1 MDDTTAPTTT
11 APAHDLPPANARR
24 AGLAWAAL
32 ALVATAA
39 VALVVL
45 STALRA
51 HADTRRDIMRQLT
64 AMEVDAAG
72 QNTLVWRAM
81 TQLMAGETHGFIRTR
96 GQEQI
101 RRRDILRGLERLI
114 ALEQSGDAWNA
125 RLGFAP
131 APQLL
136 DDLAGGAERFL
147 AGVQNAFSL
156 MNLSREQVRERLGY
170 WDMNYGGFTSA
181 LDAVRSRDE
190 AIATRSAR
198 VANRV
203 TGLAALI
210 SLAAALLFVARLAQV
225 RARRLHDLQQVR
237 LRTVAASESRF
248 RALVQHSADLIMVV
262 EPAGTVRYVTPSAA
276 GLSAAGAPSV
286 AGVGR
291 RDTVDAFTGLAVR
304 ELLARERSEVDMH
317 DAEGRRRVYEIRA
330 TDLTADPDL
339 NGIVLNGRDV
349 TDAKALEAQLRHQ
362 ALHDPLTGLA
372 NRRSFVARF
381 DAMGEAERCAY
392 RVLFVD
398 LDGFKLVN
406 DSYGHSVGDQL
417 LIHTAARIGTCLASE
432 DLLVRQGGDEF
443 IVLCRD
449 PSIAERIRQ
458 VLVAPFEIGH
468 GIGPDAGAGGRGVEI
483 FVSASI
489 GVVSD
494 LVGLDAEQAAQRAD
508 IAMYKAKEAGK
519 AQAIEFSQDM
529 LDGAPERLAL
539 ESDFR
544 RALERDEFTVVYQPK
559 VGLHSGITE
568 SLEALVRWIHPT
580 RGFVGPDLF
589 IPFAEESGLVH
600 ELGRQILRKAC
611 MDAVRWQPFGVVVAV
626 NLSPIQF
633 RNARLA
639 DEVRDALETS
649 GLAPEFLELEI
660 TESAV
665 LGDVQN
671 TIRVMRE
678 LKSLGIRL
686 AIDDFG
692 TGYSNLAHLK
702 HFDVDVL
709 KIDQA
714 FVRGDGRGSAE
725 HLSDGA
731 IVQAVIGM
739 AKAFDMHVVAEGVE
753 SANHAQELKA
763 LGTDLGQGY
772 FFSRPVNGQGID
784 AFLEAEVADGRRA
797 CPLPEPA

>member
-1 MDDTTAPTTT
+1 MDDSTAPRTSADT
-11 APAHDLPPANARR
+11 DLPVAGTRR
-24 AGLAWAAL
+24 AGLVAWAAL
-32 ALVATAA
+32 ALVAVTAIGL
-39 VALVVL
+39 VAL
-45 STALRA
+45 SITLRA
-51 HADTRRDIMRQLT
+51 HADSRREVMRQLT
-64 AMEVDAAG
+64 AMQVDAAG

-81 TQLMAGETHGFIRTR
+81 TQLMAGEKHGFIRTR
-96 GQEQI
+96 SNEQI
-101 RRRDILRGLERLI
+101 RRNDIVAGLERLL
-114 ALEQSGDAWNA
+114 ALEKSGDVWNE
-125 RLGFAP
+125 RLGIRP
-131 APQLL
+131 APELL
-136 DDLAGGAERFL
+136 DALIDGTERFL
-147 AGVQNAFSL
+147 ASVRSAFGL
-156 MNLSREQVRERLGY
+156 MNLSREQLRERLGH
-170 WDMNYGGFTSA
+170 WDMNYGDFEAA
-181 LDAVRSRDE
+181 LNAVRSRDDE
-190 AIATRSAR
+190 IATISAR
-198 VANRV
+198 VADRV
-203 TGLAALI
+203 TGLAASI
-210 SLAAALLFVARLAQV
+210 SLIAALLFVARLGQV
-225 RARRLHDLQQVR
+225 RARRQREMQQVR
-237 LRTVAASESRF
+237 LRTIAASESRF
-248 RALVQHSADLIMVV
+248 RALVQHAADLIMIV
-262 EPAGTVRYVTPSAA
+262 EPQGVVRYASPSAA
-276 GLSAAGAPSV
+276 RLLGAT
-286 AGVGR
+286 VGPTR
-291 RDTVDAFTGLAVR
+291 RMPTVEQFTGLGVQA
-304 ELLARERSEVDMH
+304 LLERERNEVRVQ
-317 DAEGRRRVYEIRA
+317 DAEGTVRVYEIRA
-330 TDLTADPDL
+330 RDLGADPAIG
-339 NGIVLNGRDV
+339 GIVLNGRDV
-349 TDAKALEAQLRHQ
+349 TDAKALEDRLRHQ
-362 ALHDPLTGLA
+362 ALHDPLTGLP
-372 NRRSFVARF
+372 NRRSFVARI
-381 DAMGEAERCAY
+381 DALDDEARAARC
-392 RVLFVD
+392 VLFID

-417 LIHTAARIGTCLASE
+417 LIHTAARIGTCLDAD

-443 IVLCRD
+443 IVLCSD
-449 PSIAERIRQ
+449 ASVADRIQ
-458 VLVAPFEIGH
+458 AALVPPFEIGH
-468 GIGPDAGAGGRGVEI
+468 GIGPGAGAGARAVEI

-489 GVVSD
+489 GVVPS

-508 IAMYKAKEAGK
+508 IAMYKAKDAGK
-519 AQAIEFSQDM
+519 AQAIVFSEDM

-559 VGLHSGITE
+559 VGLKSGITE

-639 DEVRDALETS
+639 DEVREALDAS
-649 GLAPEFLELEI
+649 GLDPAFLELEI

-678 LKSLGIRL
+678 LKALGIRL

-714 FVRGDGRGSAE
+714 FVRGDGRGTDE

-753 SANHAQELKA
+753 SASHARELTA
-763 LGTDLGQGY
+763 LGADLGQGY
-772 FFSRPVNGQGID
+772 FFSKPVSGQGID
-784 AFLEAEVADGRRA
+784 DFLDAEVASGRRTSPVREA
-797 CPLPEPA
+797 V